1 MTKNGPGCLILICP
15 MLHVY
20 QPKEGIAMILSQIPQ
35 QESAPDCSMQHSLMA
50 KSAALGK
57 RSVCCVIM
65 PWQQCMLNVAL
76 TLL

>member
-1 MTKNGPGCLILICP
+1 